1 MMREER
7 DYFAGVNRGDFVKEV
22 TLKLD
27 FEGKIEFGNLNRGGT
42 KSTPEKART

>member
-27 FEGKIEFGNLNRGGT
+27 FEGKIEFGNLNHGGT